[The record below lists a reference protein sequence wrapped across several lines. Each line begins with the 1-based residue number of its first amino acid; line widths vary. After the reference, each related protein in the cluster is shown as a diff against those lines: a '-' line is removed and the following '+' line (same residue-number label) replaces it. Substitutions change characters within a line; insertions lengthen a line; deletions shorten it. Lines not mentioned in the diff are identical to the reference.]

1 MKLKIKSSARIKKR
15 YLLIEAHKKE
25 DIEKS
30 ILDYLGILG
39 FAKAAPVFVEPFN
52 KINSNNFI
60 LSVDRKELSN
70 IRAAFELSH
79 DKIKIIRVSGTLK
92 GLFREK

>member
-15 YLLIEAHKKE
+15 YLLIEVDDKE
-25 DIEKS
+25 SIEKS
-30 ILDYLGILG
+30 ILDYLGVLG
-39 FAKAAPVFVEPFN
+39 FAKASPVFVEPFN

-79 DKIKIIRVSGTLK
+79 DKIKVLRVSGTLK
-92 GLFREK
+92 GLMKT